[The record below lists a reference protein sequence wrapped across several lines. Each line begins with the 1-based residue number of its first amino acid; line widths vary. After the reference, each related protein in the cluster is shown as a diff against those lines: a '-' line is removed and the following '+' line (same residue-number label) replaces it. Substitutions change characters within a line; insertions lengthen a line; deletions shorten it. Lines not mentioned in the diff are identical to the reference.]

1 MSKLPTPAPCRKRKG
16 NTNRKGSAETSK
28 ATLEPDLQESTDLRT
43 PCKSTLGL
51 FVNVRPREPD
61 TPPWRQVDPGL
72 EQMRSSLL
80 TLVIASK
87 RDWLGSGHW
96 FSSAHLTECFLKEG
110 IVTPLHKHG
119 MKENSQGLCR
129 LSPGRGLCGIHEFP
143 STHWK
148 MLLSLKP
155 LAPQNGLEGAVS
167 NSRQKL
173 SSATA
178 SSSSVCVLTP
188 LWPSWSLQW
197 HTYAHLTV
205 LLTRILR
212 WPGRGGVLK

>member
-1 MSKLPTPAPCRKRKG
+1 MTSGGSWFGADEKLTTYFSNSLRERLVG
-16 NTNRKGSAETSK
+16 QW
-28 ATLEPDLQESTDLRT
+28 TLILQCS
-43 PCKSTLGL
+43 P
-51 FVNVRPREPD
+51 
-61 TPPWRQVDPGL
+61 
-72 EQMRSSLL
+72 
-80 TLVIASK
+80 
-87 RDWLGSGHW
+87 
-96 FSSAHLTECFLKEG
+96 TECFLKEG

-129 LSPGRGLCGIHEFP
+129 LSPGRGLCGIHEFS

-167 NSRQKL
+167 NSRRKL

-178 SSSSVCVLTP
+178 SASSVCVLTP

-212 WPGRGGVLK
+212 WPGRGGVLP